1 MNCIVTAGPTCEPLD
16 EVRRLTNFS
25 TGRLGGELAGF
36 LTHRGHR
43 VTLLLGAQSTWAG
56 PPEAARVEIF
66 TTTADLRGWLQALGS
81 PAVQAVFHAAAVSD
95 FRFGRAWQYA
105 PDGSLTEVHSIKFSS
120 RAGPLLV
127 ELQPTEKIIVG
138 LRDWFPQACLVG
150 WKYELEGGRQEAL
163 AAAQR
168 QIQET
173 RTHACVVNGRAY
185 GQGFGLLTAEG
196 TCLHLASR
204 EALFAALEALALS
217 GAGIGPAN
225 PPSQLA

>member
-36 LTHRGHR
+36 LTSRGHR
-43 VTLLLGAQSTWAG
+43 VTLLLGAQSTWPG
-56 PPEAARVEIF
+56 PPQAARVEVF

-81 PAVQAVFHAAAVSD
+81 PAVDAVFHAAAVSD
-95 FRFGRAWQYA
+95 FRFGRAWQYT
-105 PDGSLTEVHSIKFSS
+105 PDGALAEVQSLKFSS

-127 ELQPTEKIIVG
+127 ELLPTEKIITG

-150 WKYELEGGRQEAL
+150 WKYELEGGRADAL

-168 QIQET
+168 QIQES
-173 RTHACVVNGRAY
+173 RTNACVVNGRAY
-185 GQGFGLLTAEG
+185 GAGFGLLTADG
-196 TCLHLASR
+196 TCVHLTSHP
-204 EALFAALEALALS
+204 ALFAALEALAL
-217 GAGIGPAN
+217 GGPGVGPAN
-225 PPSQLA
+225 TPTQSP

>member
-25 TGRLGGELAGF
+25 TGRLGGELAAF
-36 LTHRGHR
+36 LSNRGHR

-56 PPEAARVEIF
+56 PPQAARVEVF

-81 PAVQAVFHAAAVSD
+81 AAVQAVFHAAAVSD
-95 FRFGRAWQYA
+95 FRFSRAWQYA
-105 PDGSLTEVHSIKFSS
+105 PDGSLTEVQSPKFSS

-138 LRDWFPQACLVG
+138 LRDWFPLACLVG
-150 WKYELEGGRQEAL
+150 WKYELEGGRDQAL
-163 AAAQR
+163 AAARR
-168 QIQET
+168 QIQES
-173 RTHACVVNGRAY
+173 RTNACVVNGRAY
-185 GQGFGLLTAEG
+185 GEGFGLLTAEG
-196 TCLHLASR
+196 RCVHLDSR

-217 GAGIGPAN
+217 GVGMGRAN
-225 PPSQLA
+225 PSSPSA